1 MRYFFGYKMNEYSFK
16 MSSKGEI
23 SLGYS
28 IKKAAVLGS
37 GVMGSGIAAHLANI
51 GIPTLLL
58 DIVPNERTN
67 DEITKGLT
75 LEDKAVRNRFA
86 NSAVQKLLKQKPAP
100 LTTKESLALIQTGNM
115 EDDISKL
122 SEVDWVIEVVVEN
135 LTIKK
140 KVFEQVDKY
149 RKPGSIVSS
158 NTSGISVE
166 AMAEGRSEDFQKH
179 FLGTHFF
186 NPPRYLKLLEVIP
199 TKNTDPAVLEFMKTF
214 GEDVLGKG
222 VVFAKDTPNFIGNRI
237 GTYGLLITV
246 QEMLKGGYSIGEVD
260 SVTGPLLGRPKSATF
275 RTLDVVGLDTFI
287 HVANNVYEQVEGKE
301 KEVFAV
307 PDFMKKMFE
316 KGWLGSKSGQG
327 FYLKKGKE
335 ILELNPETLEYEE
348 RKKLSSPS
356 LQMANQQKG
365 TAAKMKALIYAKDK
379 VGSLLWNIMAPVLVY
394 SAELLDVIADDIVSV
409 DNAMKWGFGW
419 KFGPFETW
427 DVIGVEKSVQLMEE
441 SGLTVPAWV
450 KEMVEKGNTSF
461 YKEEEGVQYYYHKGE
476 YKQVKRNPKVIDLA
490 QLKKQGKLIKKNTG
504 ASLIDIG
511 DEVALLEFHS
521 PNNAIGLDIIQ
532 MINFA
537 IDEVEKNYKGL
548 VIGNQGKNFCVGANL
563 ALMLME
569 AQDDNFF
576 ELDMV
581 VRQFQ
586 NAMMKVKY
594 SPKPVVTAPFAM
606 TLGGGAEVCLPSAHI
621 QASMETYMGL
631 VEVGV
636 GLLPGGG
643 GNKELYIKHL
653 RNMPNGVD
661 FDLQKVANKV
671 FETIA
676 MAKVST
682 SGEEAR
688 LNNFLSNAD
697 GISVNGDHQLYD
709 AKQAVLALHAK
720 GYKAPARKKVPVVG
734 ETGYA
739 TLLLGAQA
747 MHLSGY
753 ISEHDMKIAKK
764 IAYVIAG
771 GKVPYGTEVD
781 EQYLLDLEREAFLSL
796 IAEGKTQQRMQYML
810 TKGKPL
816 RN

>member
-1 MRYFFGYKMNEYSFK
+1 MQQ
-16 MSSKGEI
+16 
-23 SLGYS
+23 

-58 DIVPNERTN
+58 DIAPRELT
-67 DEITKGLT
+67 DAEKAKGLT
-75 LEDKAVRNRFA
+75 LEDKAVRNRISEG
-86 NSAVQKLLKQKPAP
+86 NRQKLLKQKPAP
-100 LTTKESLALIQTGNM
+100 LTAKKNIALVEAGNF
-115 EDDISKL
+115 EDDMERLKD
-122 SEVDWVIEVVVEN
+122 VDWIIEVVVEN
-135 LTIKK
+135 LAIKK
-140 KVFEQVDKY
+140 QVFEKVDQS

-166 AMAEGRSEDFQKH
+166 AMSEGRSEDFQKH

-199 TKNTDPAVLEFMKTF
+199 TKNTSSEVLSFLKQF

-222 VVFAKDTPNFIGNRI
+222 VVEAKDTPNFIANRI
-237 GTYGLLITV
+237 GTYGLLVTV

-260 SVTGPLLGRPKSATF
+260 SITGPLIGRPKSATF

-287 HVANNVYEQVEGKE
+287 HVANNVYDQVEGKE
-301 KEVFAV
+301 KQVFEV
-307 PDFMKKMFE
+307 PGFMKVMQE

-327 FYLKKGKE
+327 FFLKKGKE
-335 ILELNPETLEYEE
+335 ILELNPESLEYGP
-348 RKKLSSPS
+348 RKKLKTASTELSK
-356 LQMANQQKG
+356 QEKG
-365 TAAKMKALIYAKDK
+365 TPAKLKALVYSNDRA
-379 VGSLLWNIMAPVLVY
+379 GQLLWNILSPALLY
-394 SAELLDVIADDIVSV
+394 SAQLLGEIADDVTAI
-409 DNAMKWGFGW
+409 DKAMKWGFGW
-419 KFGPFETW
+419 EMGPFETW
-427 DVIGVEKSVQLMEE
+427 DAIGVGKSVQKMEDAGE
-441 SGLTVPAWV
+441 EVPAWV
-450 KEMVEKGNTSF
+450 KDMLEKGFSSF
-461 YKEEEGVQYYYHKGE
+461 YKEEEGKQYFYHNGE
-476 YKQVKRNPKVIDLA
+476 YRLIEENPKAINLKH
-490 QLKKQGKLIKKNTG
+490 LKKQKGVIKKNTG
-504 ASLIDIG
+504 ASLIDLG
-511 DEVALLEFHS
+511 DDVALLEFHS
-521 PNNAIGLDIIQ
+521 QSNAIGLDIIQ

-537 IDEVEKNYKGL
+537 VDEVEKNYKGL

-563 ALMLME
+563 GMILME
-569 AQDDNFF
+569 AQDDNIY

-586 NAMMKVKY
+586 NAMMKIKY
-594 SPKPVVTAPFAM
+594 SAKPVVAAPFGM
-606 TLGGGAEVCLPSAHI
+606 TLGGGAEVCLPAAHI
-621 QASMETYMGL
+621 QASSETYMGL

-636 GLLPGGG
+636 GLIPGGS

-653 RNMPNGVD
+653 ENMPNGVE

-671 FETIA
+671 FESIA

-688 LNNFLSNAD
+688 DNNFLNLAD
-697 GISVNGDHQLYD
+697 GISMNGDHLLYD
-709 AKQAVLALHAK
+709 AKQAVLALHKK
-720 GYKAPARKKVPVVG
+720 GYKPPVRKKVPVVG

-747 MHLSGY
+747 MLYSGY
-753 ISEHDMKIAKK
+753 ISEHDLKIAKK
-764 IAYVIAG
+764 LAYVIAG

-796 IAEGKTQQRMQYML
+796 VAEPKSQQRMQHML
-810 TKGKPL
+810 LKGKPL

>member
-1 MRYFFGYKMNEYSFK
+1 
-16 MSSKGEI
+16 MSIHSKELKGEI
-23 SLGYS
+23 KLIQQ

-58 DIVPNERTN
+58 DIAPRELT
-67 DEITKGLT
+67 DAEKAKGLT
-75 LEDKAVRNRFA
+75 LEDKAVRNRISEG
-86 NSAVQKLLKQKPAP
+86 NRQKLLKQKPAP
-100 LTTKESLALIQTGNM
+100 LTSKNNIALVEAGNF
-115 EDDISKL
+115 EDDMERLKD
-122 SEVDWVIEVVVEN
+122 VDWIIEVVVEN
-135 LTIKK
+135 LAIKK
-140 KVFEQVDKY
+140 QVFEKVDQS

-166 AMAEGRSEDFQKH
+166 AMSEGRSEDFQKH

-199 TKNTDPAVLEFMKTF
+199 TKNTSSEVLSFMKQF

-222 VVFAKDTPNFIGNRI
+222 VVEAKDTPNFIANRI
-237 GTYGLLITV
+237 GTYGLLVTV

-260 SVTGPLLGRPKSATF
+260 SITGPLIGRPKSATF

-287 HVANNVYEQVEGKE
+287 HVANNVYDQVDGKE
-301 KEVFAV
+301 KEVFEV
-307 PDFMKKMFE
+307 PGFMKVMQE

-327 FYLKKGKE
+327 FFLKKGKE
-335 ILELNPETLEYEE
+335 ILELNPESLEYGP
-348 RKKLSSPS
+348 RKKLKTASTELSK
-356 LQMANQQKG
+356 QEKG
-365 TAAKMKALIYAKDK
+365 TPGKLKALVYSDDRT
-379 VGSLLWNIMAPVLVY
+379 GQLLWNILSPALLY
-394 SAELLDVIADDIVSV
+394 SAQLLGEIADDVTAI
-409 DNAMKWGFGW
+409 DKAMKWGFGW
-419 KFGPFETW
+419 ELGPFETW
-427 DVIGVEKSVQLMEE
+427 DAIGVGKSVQKMEDAGE
-441 SGLTVPAWV
+441 EVPAWV
-450 KEMVEKGNTSF
+450 KDMLEKGFDSF
-461 YKEEEGVQYYYHKGE
+461 YKEEEGKQYFYHNGE
-476 YKQVKRNPKVIDLA
+476 YRLIEENPKAINLK
-490 QLKKQGKLIKKNTG
+490 QIKKQKGVIKKNTG
-504 ASLIDIG
+504 ASLIDLG
-511 DEVALLEFHS
+511 DGVALLEFHS
-521 PNNAIGLDIIQ
+521 QSNAIGLDIIQ

-537 IDEVEKNYKGL
+537 VDEVEKNYKGL

-563 ALMLME
+563 GMILME
-569 AQDDNFF
+569 AQDDNIY

-586 NAMMKVKY
+586 NAMMKIKY
-594 SPKPVVTAPFAM
+594 SAKPVVAAPFGM
-606 TLGGGAEVCLPSAHI
+606 TLGGGAEVCLPAAHI
-621 QASMETYMGL
+621 QASSETYMGL

-636 GLLPGGG
+636 GLIPGGS

-653 RNMPNGVD
+653 KNMPNGVE

-671 FETIA
+671 FESIA

-688 LNNFLSNAD
+688 DNNFLNLAD
-697 GISVNGDHQLYD
+697 GISVNGDHLLYD
-709 AKQAVLALHAK
+709 AKQAVLALHKK
-720 GYKAPARKKVPVVG
+720 GYKPPVRKKVPVVG

-747 MHLSGY
+747 MLYSGY
-753 ISEHDMKIAKK
+753 ISEHDLKIAKK
-764 IAYVIAG
+764 LAYVIAG

-796 IAEGKTQQRMQYML
+796 VAEPKSQQRMQHML
-810 TKGKPL
+810 LKGKPL